1 MERLFDCKYIG
12 ANWSSNGGKLW
23 RKNSKSFE
31 SDDGVRNAPDSL
43 DVPLVLV
50 PLPSSL
56 VSEED
61 GNLMNEN
68 GVFAQAAHC
77 LKNLGD
83 QTVGKL
89 TVSRVNEGRKRSSS
103 LFCSWNKSTH
113 GSFGEGTKASAPHSQ
128 FFLVSSIRCRH
139 PPNLI
144 MCNSF
149 QICVLLFLHLLLLP
163 CSFFLKRE
171 QFLSE

>member
-1 MERLFDCKYIG
+1 MV
-12 ANWSSNGGKLW
+12 ANCGEKIAKASRVTMVSVMH
-23 RKNSKSFE
+23 R
-31 SDDGVRNAPDSL
+31 DSL

-50 PLPSSL
+50 LLPSSL
-56 VSEED
+56 VYEEN
-61 GNLMNEN
+61 GSLMNEN
-68 GVFAQAAHC
+68 GVFVAHH
-77 LKNLGD
+77 LSGGPDSGD
-83 QTVGKL
+83 VRSIQGKL
-89 TVSRVNEGRKRSSS
+89 RQEKIKQFVPLVEQIHPWLLCRE
-103 LFCSWNKSTH
+103 
-113 GSFGEGTKASAPHSQ
+113 ETKASVPHSQ
-128 FFLVSSIRCRH
+128 FFLALSIRCHH